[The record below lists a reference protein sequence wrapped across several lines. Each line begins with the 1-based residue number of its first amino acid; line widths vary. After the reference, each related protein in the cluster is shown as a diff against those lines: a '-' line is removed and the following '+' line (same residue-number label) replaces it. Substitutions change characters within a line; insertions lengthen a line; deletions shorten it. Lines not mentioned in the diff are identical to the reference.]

1 MTRSKLTAG
10 ELARLGRSTCGE
22 AWPEIVREATGLN
35 RRTLQRWHKLADESP
50 AFTLGQGDDLRDE
63 IGDGLARFGL
73 ELIKLGETI
82 KRGGG

>member
-1 MTRSKLTAG
+1 MTRPKLTAG
-10 ELARLGRSTCGE
+10 ELAKLGRSTCGE

-73 ELIKLGETI
+73 ALIKLGETI
-82 KRGGG
+82 KRGGA